1 MRKNKA
7 WLLFL
12 GHKIRPEPD
21 YIKVKPYPIANV
33 LSRGTDMLFILL
45 WEYSQL
51 IQSLVGSFPE
61 MLHGDGNI
69 FLKIVL
75 SGNLYRFFLRIL
87 FHIL

>member
-33 LSRGTDMLFILL
+33 LSRSTDDIKHKKRGTAAPL
-45 WEYSQL
+45 
-51 IQSLVGSFPE
+51 
-61 MLHGDGNI
+61 N
-69 FLKIVL
+69 LKSNTMKNTL
-75 SGNLYRFFLRIL
+75 QR
-87 FHIL
+87 